1 MEYTVGMRIKELRLK
16 ARIGLRDFANRID
29 IPANTLSQIEHDK
42 IIRPNP
48 ETIEKIFS
56 LLAFELGGD
65 KDELMLEVGKLP
77 KHVLNKIKKNPK
89 SAADFF
95 RTVSGKESHKK

>member
-1 MEYTVGMRIKELRLK
+1 MKNTVGKRIKELRLK
-16 ARIGLRDFANRID
+16 ANIGLRDFAGRVG
-29 IPANTLSQIEHDK
+29 IPANTLSQIENDK

-48 ETIEKIFS
+48 ETIEKIFD

-77 KHVLNKIKKNPK
+77 KHVLNKIKRHPK

-95 RTVSGKESHKK
+95 RRVPGKELQKK